1 MDFLVVLTLSTLILM
16 NHASSAFKQASQQ
29 ALPQPTPFTQSLLQ
43 QYHQFSHPFQNGV
56 GFSST
61 SSNSASNCSSLT
73 SSSAAET
80 NAFSV
85 RHSDSSLSTT
95 NGSHS
100 HSKSVTAPN
109 KSAKI
114 LCVPPSRVVLP
125 QIGLDGVTFSCLKN
139 RLVASRK

>member
-29 ALPQPTPFTQSLLQ
+29 SLPQPTPLAQSLLQ

-56 GFSST
+56 VFSST

-80 NAFSV
+80 NTFSV
-85 RHSDSSLSTT
+85 RQSDSSLSTT
-95 NGSHS
+95 NGSHC
-100 HSKSVTAPN
+100 HKSVTTSN

-114 LCVPPSRVVLP
+114 LCVPPSRVILP
-125 QIGLDGVTFSCLKN
+125 QIGLDGVTYSCFKI
-139 RLVASRK
+139 RLIASRK